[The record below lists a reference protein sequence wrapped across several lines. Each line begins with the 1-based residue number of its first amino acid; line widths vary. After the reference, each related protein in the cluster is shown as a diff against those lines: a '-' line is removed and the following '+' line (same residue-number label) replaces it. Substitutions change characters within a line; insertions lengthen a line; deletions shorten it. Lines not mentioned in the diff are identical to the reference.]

1 MQHSRDE
8 ASEIYFKV
16 CVFASNTAVCMHA
29 PPDVAGL
36 GEGGCLDD
44 LGRHPGVRPG
54 GRHPRRVVGLPRQ
67 PEVRD
72 LERLEEQVVALPLDL
87 LQDQGCNCNGCME
100 GILIEVA

>member
-1 MQHSRDE
+1 MKSIIRSVCLHRTLRA
-8 ASEIYFKV
+8 AS
-16 CVFASNTAVCMHA
+16 MHP

-36 GEGGCLDD
+36 GEGGGLDD
-44 LGRHPGVRPG
+44 LRRHPGVGPG
-54 GRHPRRVVGLPRQ
+54 SRHPRRVVGLPRQ
-67 PEVRD
+67 PEVGD